1 MLCHY
6 HAFWYKFDGYWT
18 YTQIPANRSSYQQRN
33 VLKQQGKKSKGGGR
47 ERGKGS
53 RTTILSLVF
62 PPNLLSWRSKINPNS
77 ISSLI
82 SSSYTLV
89 SSLATTFASAILQE
103 ADISQKMES
112 REILYC
118 LCLQLVC
125 YLSHFNTILYQTSMG
140 SGEPSSVSTYELK
153 NSSSCLL
160 LPWHGVMGSIPLALL
175 SMNAL
180 LGASLK

>member
-1 MLCHY
+1 MPSGTSLMGIEHI
-6 HAFWYKFDGYWT
+6 HRSLRIGRH
-18 YTQIPANRSSYQQRN
+18 INRETFSNSR
-33 VLKQQGKKSKGGGR
+33 VRRAKEEGGR
-47 ERGKGS
+47 EQLHPCFF
-53 RTTILSLVF
+53 TC
-62 PPNLLSWRSKINPNS
+62 N
-77 ISSLI
+77 
-82 SSSYTLV
+82 
-89 SSLATTFASAILQE
+89 TFASAILQE

-160 LPWHGVMGSIPLALL
+160 LP
-175 SMNAL
+175 
-180 LGASLK
+180 